1 MSNNKK
7 VVTEGK
13 RYLVMNLANGSV
25 HIVVAKSYWKAFN
38 KATKWFG
45 SNRIRVVE
53 DRLSSQLS

>member
-25 HIVVAKSYWKAFN
+25 HIVVAKSYWKAFD
-38 KATKWFG
+38 KAVKWFG
-45 SNRIRVVE
+45 SNKIKVRE
-53 DRLSSQLS
+53 DMLTSQLS

>member
-7 VVTEGK
+7 VVINGK
-13 RYLVMNLANGSV
+13 RYLVMNLANGAV
-25 HIVVAKSYWKAFN
+25 HIVIAKSYWKAFN

>member
-13 RYLVMNLANGSV
+13 RYLVMNLANGAV
-25 HIVVAKSYWKAFN
+25 HIVIAKSYWKAFN

>member
-1 MSNNKK
+1 MSNNKR

-53 DRLSSQLS
+53 DSLSSQLS